1 MEFLTSL
8 EFGKLIWLI
17 LGVFE
22 VIVRLT
28 PSQAD
33 NSILNKV
40 IWIVEKLVPNKSSDS
55 KNKDKLKKVMN
66 FLEIDQD
73 LEDMLDDPDAVPT
86 LLRIKALID
95 NYDDIF
101 FGDLISN

>member
-1 MEFLTSL
+1 MSS
-8 EFGKLIWLI
+8 
-17 LGVFE
+17 E
-22 VIVRLT
+22 V
-28 PSQAD
+28 
-33 NSILNKV
+33 
-40 IWIVEKLVPNKSSDS
+40 KSNTRKFIKDGMPKAYDLMMLLDG

-73 LEDMLDDPDAVPT
+73 LEDMLDDPDAVPM

-101 FGDLISN
+101 FGDLILN